1 MHDSC
6 GARQGRATMTSH
18 DEFGLSGERT
28 LSKRRPILTNGMYKS
43 HIHRVI
49 IGNNKVQRISL
60 IGIHGPSLDRLISLS
75 TKFVDEKHPKQYRE
89 MTFKEFVE
97 VNGDDE
103 VDPKSSLEQARLV

>member
-1 MHDSC
+1 
-6 GARQGRATMTSH
+6 
-18 DEFGLSGERT
+18 
-28 LSKRRPILTNGMYKS
+28 MYKS

-60 IGIHGPSLDRLISLS
+60 IGIHGPSLDRLISPS

-103 VDPKSSLEQARLV
+103 VDVKSSLEQARLVRNLHLSSHTPNISAKYMHIIISCFT